1 MSRRNSR
8 HNAPQSHLTTGS
20 LFREAIPPPQKE
32 ASPLRN
38 LTTEPPC
45 RRKEPGSHM
54 KILILGGGFQQLPA
68 IRKAHELGLTVLLV
82 DYLPNAP
89 GRREADQS
97 FLVRTRDRDKILELA
112 RKENVDGILAF
123 ASDPAEETAAYVAEK
138 IGLPGGMYAAAGI
151 LGNKRKFREFL
162 AMHRIPAPRHFPMDY
177 PEGDL
182 PYPVIVKPLDS
193 SGSKGVTILRSY
205 DAGRLLRA
213 YQTAVSCSL
222 SCQAMA
228 EEYISYGYRH
238 LIGGDVIVR
247 GGNVVLY
254 GLMDCIREERK
265 KLVPCG
271 KIYPCGAGD
280 EVKVRIARIM
290 QTVIHG
296 LSITDAAMNVEFIAG
311 KDGEVYPIE
320 IALRCGGN
328 GIPQLLSDAT
338 GIDWIREEVQ
348 RTLRRANSLNANSLK
363 ASKLAENLVSAD
375 QHGIYA
381 TYNLHANQPGMYAG
395 YELHPELSGHLYREE
410 IFRRKGESVG
420 TYENSSGIIGILY
433 FYFASRAEAETY
445 LYDMSW
451 YLQVRVMNLKPVSS
465 GTDILADIVRLGE
478 FMTPPF
484 SARNRCGQKHSISE
498 KRNAPITSWNTNA
511 YAEKLMRLAD
521 IVTIENEKGEII
533 GLVAAYL
540 NRSDFGFISMLI
552 VMPEYRRC
560 RAAEALCEKVH
571 MLAREKNIPSIRGEI
586 RKENTAC
593 RRLAEML
600 GYVEYKDT
608 GNGFVGVEK
617 IVRQ

>member
-1 MSRRNSR
+1 M
-8 HNAPQSHLTTGS
+8 
-20 LFREAIPPPQKE
+20 
-32 ASPLRN
+32 
-38 LTTEPPC
+38 
-45 RRKEPGSHM
+45 
-54 KILILGGGFQQLPA
+54 
-68 IRKAHELGLTVLLV
+68 
-82 DYLPNAP
+82 
-89 GRREADQS
+89 
-97 FLVRTRDRDKILELA
+97 
-112 RKENVDGILAF
+112 DGILAF

-138 IGLPGGMYAAAGI
+138 MGLPGGMYAAAGI
-151 LGNKRKFREFL
+151 LGNKRKFREL
-162 AMHRIPAPRHFPMDY
+162 LTMHRIPAPRHFPMDY
-177 PEGDL
+177 PESDL
-182 PYPVIVKPLDS
+182 PYPVVVKPLDS
-193 SGSKGVTILRSY
+193 SGSKGVTILRNY

-222 SCQAMA
+222 SGQAMA
-228 EEYISYGYRH
+228 EEYIAYGYRH

-247 GGNVVLY
+247 GGNVILY
-254 GLMDCIREERK
+254 GLMDCIREEGK
-265 KLVPCG
+265 NLVPCG

-280 EVKVRIARIM
+280 EVKVRIVRVL
-290 QTVIHG
+290 QTVIHK
-296 LSITDAAMNVEFIAG
+296 LSITDAEMNVEFIAG

-348 RTLRRANSLNANSLK
+348 RTLRRANGPNANFLETSRF
-363 ASKLAENLVSAD
+363 AGKLIPAD
-375 QHGIYA
+375 LHGVYA
-381 TYNLHANQPGMYAG
+381 TYNLHANQSGMYAG

-410 IFRRKGESVG
+410 IFCRKGETVG
-420 TYENSSGIIGILY
+420 IYENSSGIIGILY
-433 FYFASRAEAETY
+433 FHFASRAEAEMY
-445 LYDMSW
+445 LYDMPW

-484 SARNRCGQKHSISE
+484 SARNRCGQEHFISE
-498 KRNAPITSWNTNA
+498 KRNAPITGWNTNA

-521 IVTIENEKGEII
+521 IVTIENVKGEII
-533 GLVAAYL
+533 GFVAAYL

-586 RKENTAC
+586 RKENMAC

-608 GNGFVGVEK
+608 EEDGFVGVEK
-617 IVRQ
+617 IVR

>member
-1 MSRRNSR
+1 
-8 HNAPQSHLTTGS
+8 
-20 LFREAIPPPQKE
+20 
-32 ASPLRN
+32 
-38 LTTEPPC
+38 
-45 RRKEPGSHM
+45 M

-82 DYLPNAP
+82 DYLPDAP

-97 FLVRTRDRDKILELA
+97 FLISTRDKEKILELA
-112 RKENVDGILAF
+112 RKEDVSGILAF

-138 IGLPGGMYAAAGI
+138 MGLPGGMYAAAGI

-177 PEGDL
+177 PESDL
-182 PYPVIVKPLDS
+182 PYPVVVKPLDS

-205 DAGRLLRA
+205 DAGRLLQA
-213 YQTAVSCSL
+213 YQAAVSCSL
-222 SCQAMA
+222 SGQAMV
-228 EEYISYGYRH
+228 EECISYGYRH

-247 GGNVVLY
+247 DGEAVLY
-254 GLMDCIREERK
+254 GLMDCIREDGK
-265 KLVPCG
+265 NLVPCG
-271 KIYPCGAGD
+271 KIYPCGAGE
-280 EVKVRIARIM
+280 EVKGRIARIM
-290 QTVIHG
+290 QTVIHK
-296 LSITDAAMNVEFIAG
+296 LSITDAEMNVEFIVG

-348 RTLRRANSLNANSLK
+348 RTLWRTNSQNANSLK
-363 ASKLAENLVSAD
+363 DSMFTGKFVPAD
-375 QHGIYA
+375 LHGIYA

-410 IFRRKGESVG
+410 IFRRKGEAVG
-420 TYENSSGIIGILY
+420 TYENASGIIGILY
-433 FYFASRAEAETY
+433 FHFASRAEAETY

-451 YLQVRVMNLKPVSS
+451 YLQVHVMNFKPVSS
-465 GTDILADIVRLGE
+465 GTDILSDIVRLGE

-484 SARNRCGQKHSISE
+484 SARNRCGQEHSISE
-498 KRNAPITSWNTNA
+498 KRNAPKISWNTNA
-511 YAEKLMRLAD
+511 YAEKLMRLAN
-521 IVTIENEKGEII
+521 IVTVENEKGKII

-540 NRSDFGFISMLI
+540 NRKDFGFISMLI
-552 VMPEYRRC
+552 VIPEYRRC

-586 RKENTAC
+586 RKENMAC
-593 RRLAEML
+593 RRLAERL

-617 IVRQ
+617 KIRCDKKVID

>member
-1 MSRRNSR
+1 
-8 HNAPQSHLTTGS
+8 
-20 LFREAIPPPQKE
+20 
-32 ASPLRN
+32 
-38 LTTEPPC
+38 
-45 RRKEPGSHM
+45 M

-68 IRKAHELGLTVLLV
+68 IRKAHELGLTVLLA
-82 DYLPNAP
+82 DYLPDAP

-97 FLVRTRDRDKILELA
+97 FLISTRDKDRILDLS
-112 RKENVDGILAF
+112 RKEDVDGILAF

-138 IGLPGGMYAAAGI
+138 LDLPGGMYAAAGI

-162 AMHRIPAPRHFPMDY
+162 VIHGIPAPRYFSMDIPMDFLRN
-177 PEGDL
+177 DSKDNSVNSL
-182 PYPVIVKPLDS
+182 PYPIVVKPLDS

-205 DAGRLLRA
+205 DAGRLLRV
-213 YQTAVSCSL
+213 YQVAVSCSL
-222 SCQAMA
+222 SGQAMA

-247 GGNVVLY
+247 DGNVVLY
-254 GLMDCIREERK
+254 GLMDCIREEGK
-265 KLVPCG
+265 NLVPCG
-271 KIYPCGAGD
+271 KIYPCGAGE
-280 EVKVRIARIM
+280 EVKDRIARIM
-290 QTVIHG
+290 QTVIHK
-296 LSITDAAMNVEFIAG
+296 LSITDAEMNVEFIAG

-348 RTLRRANSLNANSLK
+348 RTLRRANGPNANSLE
-363 ASKLAENLVSAD
+363 ASRFAGKFVPAD
-375 QHGIYA
+375 LHGIYA

-395 YELHPELSGHLYREE
+395 YELHPELSGHLYRED
-410 IFRRKGESVG
+410 IFRRKGEVVG
-420 TYENSSGIIGILY
+420 TYENASGIIGILY
-433 FYFASRAEAETY
+433 FHFASRAEAETY

-451 YLQVRVMNLKPVSS
+451 YLQVHVMNLKPISS
-465 GTDILADIVRLGE
+465 GTDILSDIVRLGE

-484 SARNRCGQKHSISE
+484 SARNCCGQEHSISE
-498 KRNAPITSWNTNA
+498 KRNASITGWNTKA
-511 YAEKLMRLAD
+511 YAEKLIRLAN
-521 IVTIENEKGEII
+521 IVTIGNEKGEII

-552 VMPEYRRC
+552 VMPEHRRC

-586 RKENTAC
+586 RKENMAC
-593 RRLAEML
+593 RRLAERL

-608 GNGFVGVEK
+608 EDGFVGVEK
-617 IVRQ
+617 QVNMSLDV

>member
-1 MSRRNSR
+1 
-8 HNAPQSHLTTGS
+8 
-20 LFREAIPPPQKE
+20 
-32 ASPLRN
+32 
-38 LTTEPPC
+38 
-45 RRKEPGSHM
+45 M

-68 IRKAHELGLTVLLV
+68 IRKAHELGLTVLLA
-82 DYLPNAP
+82 DYLPDAP
-89 GRREADQS
+89 GRREADQN
-97 FLVRTRDRDKILELA
+97 FLVSTRDRDKILELA
-112 RKENVDGILAF
+112 RKEDVDGILAF

-138 IGLPGGMYAAAGI
+138 MCLPGGMYAAAGI

-193 SGSKGVTILRSY
+193 SGSKGVTVLRSY

-213 YQTAVSCSL
+213 YQSAVSCSL
-222 SCQAMA
+222 SGQAMA
-228 EEYISYGYRH
+228 EEYIPYGYRH

-247 GGNVVLY
+247 DGNVILY
-254 GLMDCIREERK
+254 GLMDCIREEGK
-265 KLVPCG
+265 NLVPCG
-271 KIYPCGAGD
+271 KIYPCGAG
-280 EVKVRIARIM
+280 EEAKVRIARIL
-290 QTVIHG
+290 QTVIHK
-296 LSITDAAMNVEFIAG
+296 LSIIDAEMNVEFIAG

-338 GIDWIREEVQ
+338 GIDWTREEVQ
-348 RTLRRANSLNANSLK
+348 RTLRHANSLNANSLK

-375 QHGIYA
+375 QYGIYA

-395 YELHPELSGHLYREE
+395 YELHPGLFGHLYRED
-410 IFRRKGESVG
+410 IFRRKGEMVG
-420 TYENSSGIIGILY
+420 TYENASGIIGILY
-433 FYFASRAEAETY
+433 FHFVSRAEAETY
-445 LYDMSW
+445 LYDMSR
-451 YLQVRVMNLKPVSS
+451 YLQVHVMNLKPVSS
-465 GTDILADIVRLGE
+465 DTDILADIVRLGE

-484 SARNRCGQKHSISE
+484 SARNRCGQEHSISE
-498 KRNAPITSWNTNA
+498 KRNASITDWNTKA

-521 IVTIENEKGEII
+521 IVTIENEKDEII

-571 MLAREKNIPSIRGEI
+571 MLAREKKIPSIRGEI
-586 RKENTAC
+586 RKENVAC
-593 RRLAEML
+593 RRLAGML

-608 GNGFVGVEK
+608 EEDGFVGVEK
-617 IVRQ
+617 IVR

>member
-1 MSRRNSR
+1 
-8 HNAPQSHLTTGS
+8 
-20 LFREAIPPPQKE
+20 
-32 ASPLRN
+32 
-38 LTTEPPC
+38 
-45 RRKEPGSHM
+45 M

-68 IRKAHELGLTVLLV
+68 IRKAHELGLTVLLA
-82 DYLPNAP
+82 DYLPDAP
-89 GRREADQS
+89 GRSEADQS
-97 FLVRTRDRDKILELA
+97 FLISTRDRDKILELA
-112 RKENVDGILAF
+112 RREGVDGILAF

-138 IGLPGGMYAAAGI
+138 MGLPGGMYAAAGI

-162 AMHRIPAPRHFPMDY
+162 AMHGLPAPRHFPMNY
-177 PEGDL
+177 PESDL
-182 PYPVIVKPLDS
+182 PYPVVVKPLDS

-213 YQTAVSCSL
+213 YQVAVSCSL
-222 SCQAMA
+222 SGQAMA
-228 EEYISYGYRH
+228 EEYIAYGYRH

-254 GLMDCIREERK
+254 GLMDCIREEGK
-265 KLVPCG
+265 NLVPCG

-290 QTVIHG
+290 QKVIHK
-296 LSITDAAMNVEFIAG
+296 LSITDAEMNVEFIAG

-348 RTLRRANSLNANSLK
+348 RTLRHANGPNANSLE
-363 ASKLAENLVSAD
+363 ASGFAGKLVPAD
-375 QHGIYA
+375 LHGIYA
-381 TYNLHANQPGMYAG
+381 TYNLHAKQPGMYAG
-395 YELHPELSGHLYREE
+395 YKLHPELSGHLYRED
-410 IFRRKGESVG
+410 IFRRKGETVG
-420 TYENSSGIIGILY
+420 TYENVSGIIGILY
-433 FYFASRAEAETY
+433 FHFASRAEAETY

-484 SARNRCGQKHSISE
+484 SARNRCGQEHSVSK
-498 KRNAPITSWNTNA
+498 KRNASITGWNTNA

-521 IVTIENEKGEII
+521 IVTVENEKGEII

-586 RKENTAC
+586 RRENIAC
-593 RRLAEML
+593 RRLAERL
-600 GYVEYKDT
+600 RYVEYKDT
-608 GNGFVGVEK
+608 EDGFVGVEK
-617 IVRQ
+617 TVR

>member
-1 MSRRNSR
+1 
-8 HNAPQSHLTTGS
+8 
-20 LFREAIPPPQKE
+20 
-32 ASPLRN
+32 
-38 LTTEPPC
+38 
-45 RRKEPGSHM
+45 M

-68 IRKAHELGLTVLLV
+68 IRKAHELGLTVLLA
-82 DYLPNAP
+82 DYLPDAP

-97 FLVRTRDRDKILELA
+97 FLVSTRDKEKILELA
-112 RKENVDGILAF
+112 RKEGVDGILAF

-138 IGLPGGMYAAAGI
+138 MGLPGGMYAAAGI

-162 AMHRIPAPRHFPMDY
+162 AMHRIPAPRHFPMNY
-177 PEGDL
+177 PESDL
-182 PYPVIVKPLDS
+182 PYPVVVKPLDS

-222 SCQAMA
+222 SGQAMA

-254 GLMDCIREERK
+254 GLMDCIREEGK
-265 KLVPCG
+265 NLVPCG
-271 KIYPCGAGD
+271 KIYPCDARE
-280 EVKVRIARIM
+280 EVKVRITRIL
-290 QTVIHG
+290 QTVIHK
-296 LSITDAAMNVEFIAG
+296 LSITDAEMNVEFIAG

-348 RTLRRANSLNANSLK
+348 RTLRRANSPNANSLK
-363 ASKLAENLVSAD
+363 ASWFAERLVPAD
-375 QHGIYA
+375 LQGIYA
-381 TYNLHANQPGMYAG
+381 SYNLHAKQPGMYAG
-395 YELHPELSGHLYREE
+395 YELHPELSEHLYRED
-410 IFRRKGESVG
+410 IFRRKGETVG
-420 TYENSSGIIGILY
+420 TYENASGIIGILY
-433 FYFASRAEAETY
+433 FRFASRAEAETY
-445 LYDMSW
+445 LYDMSG
-451 YLQVRVMNLKPVSS
+451 YLQVHVMNLKPVSS

-484 SARNRCGQKHSISE
+484 SARNRCGQEHSISE

-571 MLAREKNIPSIRGEI
+571 MMAREKNIPSIRGEI
-586 RKENTAC
+586 RKENMAC
-593 RRLAEML
+593 RRLAEMM

-617 IVRQ
+617 RILPE

>member
-1 MSRRNSR
+1 
-8 HNAPQSHLTTGS
+8 
-20 LFREAIPPPQKE
+20 
-32 ASPLRN
+32 
-38 LTTEPPC
+38 
-45 RRKEPGSHM
+45 M

-68 IRKAHELGLTVLLV
+68 IRKAHELGLTVLLA
-82 DYLPNAP
+82 DYLPDAP
-89 GRREADQS
+89 GRREVDQS
-97 FLVRTRDRDKILELA
+97 FLISTRDKNKILDLA
-112 RKENVDGILAF
+112 RKEGVDGILAF

-138 IGLPGGMYAAAGI
+138 MGLPGGMYAAAGI

-162 AMHRIPAPRHFPMDY
+162 AMHRIPAPRHFPMNY
-177 PEGDL
+177 PESDL
-182 PYPVIVKPLDS
+182 PYPVVVKPLDS

-222 SCQAMA
+222 SGQAMA

-247 GGNVVLY
+247 DGNVILY
-254 GLMDCIREERK
+254 GLMDCIREEGK
-265 KLVPCG
+265 NLVPCG

-290 QTVIHG
+290 QTVIHR
-296 LSITDAAMNVEFIAG
+296 LSITDAEMNVEFIAG

-348 RTLRRANSLNANSLK
+348 RTLRRANDPNANSLEVSWF
-363 ASKLAENLVSAD
+363 AGKLVPAD
-375 QHGIYA
+375 LQGIYA

-395 YELHPELSGHLYREE
+395 YELHPELFGHLYREE
-410 IFRRKGESVG
+410 IFRRKGETVG
-420 TYENSSGIIGILY
+420 TYENASGIIGILY
-433 FYFASRAEAETY
+433 FHFASRAEAETY

-451 YLQVRVMNLKPVSS
+451 YLQIHVMNLKPVSS

-484 SARNRCGQKHSISE
+484 SVRNRCGQEHSISE
-498 KRNAPITSWNTNA
+498 KRNAPKTGWNTNA
-511 YAEKLMRLAD
+511 YAEKLMRLAN

-552 VMPEYRRC
+552 VVPKYRRC

-586 RKENTAC
+586 RKENMAC

-600 GYVEYKDT
+600 GYVEYKDV

-617 IVRQ
+617 RILPE

>member
-1 MSRRNSR
+1 
-8 HNAPQSHLTTGS
+8 
-20 LFREAIPPPQKE
+20 
-32 ASPLRN
+32 
-38 LTTEPPC
+38 
-45 RRKEPGSHM
+45 M
-54 KILILGGGFQQLPA
+54 KILILGGGFQQFPA
-68 IRKAHELGLTVLLV
+68 IRKAHELGLTVLLA
-82 DYLPNAP
+82 DYFPDAP

-97 FLVRTRDRDKILELA
+97 FLISTRDKDRILDLA
-112 RKENVDGILAF
+112 RKEDVDGILAF

-162 AMHRIPAPRHFPMDY
+162 AMHRIPAPRHFPMNY
-177 PEGDL
+177 PESDL
-182 PYPVIVKPLDS
+182 PYPIVVKPLDS

-205 DAGRLLRA
+205 DVGRIFRA
-213 YQTAVSCSL
+213 YQDAVSCSL
-222 SCQAMA
+222 SGQAMA

-247 GGNVVLY
+247 NGNVVLL
-254 GLMDCIREERK
+254 GLMDCIREEEK
-265 KLVPCG
+265 NLVPCG

-290 QTVIHG
+290 QTVIHK
-296 LSITDAAMNVEFIAG
+296 LSITDAEMNVEFIAG

-348 RTLRRANSLNANSLK
+348 RTLRCANGSNVNPLK
-363 ASKLAENLVSAD
+363 TSMFTGKFVPAD
-375 QHGIYA
+375 LHGVYA

-395 YELHPELSGHLYREE
+395 YELHLELSEHLYRED
-410 IFRRKGESVG
+410 IFRRKGEMVG
-420 TYENSSGIIGILY
+420 TYENASGIIGILY
-433 FYFASRAEAETY
+433 FHFVSRAEAETY
-445 LYDMSW
+445 LYDMSG
-451 YLQVRVMNLKPVSS
+451 YLQVHVINLKTVDP
-465 GTDILADIVRLGE
+465 GKHILTDIVRLGE
-478 FMTPPF
+478 FMIPPF
-484 SARNRCGQKHSISE
+484 SARNRCGQELSISE
-498 KRNAPITSWNTNA
+498 IRNAPKTSWNTNA
-511 YAEKLMRLAD
+511 YAEKLMRLAN
-521 IVTIENEKGEII
+521 IVTAENEKGEII

-586 RKENTAC
+586 RKENMAC
-593 RRLAEML
+593 RRLAERL
-600 GYVEYKDT
+600 GYVEYKDSED
-608 GNGFVGVEK
+608 GFVGVEK
-617 IVRQ
+617 SILY

>member
-1 MSRRNSR
+1 
-8 HNAPQSHLTTGS
+8 
-20 LFREAIPPPQKE
+20 
-32 ASPLRN
+32 
-38 LTTEPPC
+38 
-45 RRKEPGSHM
+45 M
-54 KILILGGGFQQLPA
+54 KILILGGGFQQLQA
-68 IRKAHELGLTVLLV
+68 IRKAHELDHIVLLA
-82 DYLPNAP
+82 DYLPDAP

-97 FLVRTRDRDKILELA
+97 FLVSTRDKERILELA
-112 RKENVDGILAF
+112 RKEAVDGILAF

-138 IGLPGGMYAAAGI
+138 LGLPGGMYAAAGI

-162 AMHRIPAPRHFPMDY
+162 AMHGLPAPRHFLMDY
-177 PEGDL
+177 PESDL
-182 PYPVIVKPLDS
+182 PYPVVVKPLDS

-213 YQTAVSCSL
+213 YQVAVSCSL
-222 SCQAMA
+222 SGQAMA

-247 GGNVVLY
+247 DGEAVLY

-296 LSITDAAMNVEFIAG
+296 LSITDAEMNVEFIAG

-363 ASKLAENLVSAD
+363 ASKLAVNLVSAD

-395 YELHPELSGHLYREE
+395 YELHPELSEHLYRED
-410 IFRRKGESVG
+410 IFRRKGETVG
-420 TYENSSGIIGILY
+420 IYENASGIIGILY
-433 FYFASRAEAETY
+433 FHFASRAEAETY
-445 LYDMSW
+445 LYDMSG
-451 YLQVRVMNLKPVSS
+451 YLQVHVMNLKPVSS
-465 GTDILADIVRLGE
+465 GTDILSDIVRLGE

-484 SARNRCGQKHSISE
+484 SARNRCGHEHSISE
-498 KRNAPITSWNTNA
+498 KRNASITGWNTNT
-511 YAEKLMRLAD
+511 YAEKLIRLAD

-552 VMPEYRRC
+552 VLPEYRRC
-560 RAAEALCEKVH
+560 RAAETLCEKVH

-586 RKENTAC
+586 RKENMAC
-593 RRLAEML
+593 RRLAEMM
-600 GYVEYKDT
+600 GYVEYKDA

-617 IVRQ
+617 KIRWETEKVID

>member
-1 MSRRNSR
+1 
-8 HNAPQSHLTTGS
+8 
-20 LFREAIPPPQKE
+20 
-32 ASPLRN
+32 
-38 LTTEPPC
+38 
-45 RRKEPGSHM
+45 M
-54 KILILGGGFQQLPA
+54 KILILGGGLQQLPA
-68 IRKAHELGLTVLLV
+68 IRKAHELGLTVLLA
-82 DYLPNAP
+82 DYLPDVP

-97 FLVRTRDRDKILELA
+97 FLVSTRDRDKILELA
-112 RKENVDGILAF
+112 GKEGVDGILAF

-162 AMHRIPAPRHFPMDY
+162 AMHRIPAPRHFPMEY
-177 PEGDL
+177 PESDL
-182 PYPVIVKPLDS
+182 PYPVVVKPLDS

-213 YQTAVSCSL
+213 YQVAVSCSL
-222 SCQAMA
+222 SGQAMA
-228 EEYISYGYRH
+228 EEYIAYGYRH

-247 GGNVVLY
+247 GGNVILY
-254 GLMDCIREERK
+254 GLMDCIREDGK
-265 KLVPCG
+265 NLVPCG
-271 KIYPCGAGD
+271 KIYPCGAGE

-290 QTVIHG
+290 QTVIRE
-296 LSITDAAMNVEFIAG
+296 LSITDAEMNVEFIAG

-348 RTLRRANSLNANSLK
+348 RTLRRTNSQNANSLK
-363 ASKLAENLVSAD
+363 ASMFTGKFVPAD
-375 QHGIYA
+375 LHGIYA

-395 YELHPELSGHLYREE
+395 YELHPELSGHLYRED
-410 IFRRKGESVG
+410 IFRRKGETVG
-420 TYENSSGIIGILY
+420 TYENASGIIGILY
-433 FYFASRAEAETY
+433 FHFASRAEAETY

-451 YLQVRVMNLKPVSS
+451 YLQVHVMNLKPVSS

-484 SARNRCGQKHSISE
+484 SARNRCGQEHSISE
-498 KRNAPITSWNTNA
+498 KRNAPKISWNTNA

-521 IVTIENEKGEII
+521 IVIIENEKSEII

-552 VMPEYRRC
+552 VLPEYRRC

-586 RKENTAC
+586 RKENMAC
-593 RRLAEML
+593 RRLAERL

-617 IVRQ
+617 KIRWETEKTID

>member
-1 MSRRNSR
+1 
-8 HNAPQSHLTTGS
+8 
-20 LFREAIPPPQKE
+20 
-32 ASPLRN
+32 
-38 LTTEPPC
+38 
-45 RRKEPGSHM
+45 M

-68 IRKAHELGLTVLLV
+68 IRKAHELGLTVLLA
-82 DYLPNAP
+82 DYLPDAP
-89 GRREADQS
+89 GRREADQN
-97 FLVRTRDRDKILELA
+97 FLVSTRDKEKILGLA
-112 RKENVDGILAF
+112 RKEGVDGILAF

-162 AMHRIPAPRHFPMDY
+162 AMHRIPAPRYFLMNY
-177 PEGDL
+177 PESDL
-182 PYPVIVKPLDS
+182 PYPVVVKPLDS

-205 DAGRLLRA
+205 DAGRFLRA
-213 YQTAVSCSL
+213 YQTAVSFSL
-222 SCQAMA
+222 SGQAMA

-247 GGNVVLY
+247 DGNVVLY
-254 GLMDCIREERK
+254 GLMDCIREEGK
-265 KLVPCG
+265 NLVPCG

-280 EVKVRIARIM
+280 EVKVRIARLM

-296 LSITDAAMNVEFIAG
+296 LSITDAEMNVEFIAG

-363 ASKLAENLVSAD
+363 AFKLAENLVSAD
-375 QHGIYA
+375 LHGVYA

-395 YELHPELSGHLYREE
+395 YELHPGLFGHLYRED
-410 IFRRKGESVG
+410 IFRRKGETVG
-420 TYENSSGIIGILY
+420 TYENASGIIGILY
-433 FYFASRAEAETY
+433 FHFASRAEAETY

-451 YLQVRVMNLKPVSS
+451 YLQVHVMNLKPVSS
-465 GTDILADIVRLGE
+465 GTDILSDIVRLGE

-484 SARNRCGQKHSISE
+484 SARNRCGQEHSISE
-498 KRNAPITSWNTNA
+498 KRNALITGWNTNA
-511 YAEKLMRLAD
+511 YAEKLMRLAN
-521 IVTIENEKGEII
+521 IVTVENEKGEII

-571 MLAREKNIPSIRGEI
+571 MLAREKNISSIRGEI
-586 RKENTAC
+586 RKENMAC
-593 RRLAEML
+593 RRLAERL
-600 GYVEYKDT
+600 GYVEYKDA
-608 GNGFVGVEK
+608 GNGYVGVEK
-617 IVRQ
+617 QLNMSLDV

>member
-1 MSRRNSR
+1 
-8 HNAPQSHLTTGS
+8 
-20 LFREAIPPPQKE
+20 
-32 ASPLRN
+32 
-38 LTTEPPC
+38 
-45 RRKEPGSHM
+45 M

-68 IRKAHELGLTVLLV
+68 IRKAHELGLTVLLA
-82 DYLPNAP
+82 DYLPDAP
-89 GRREADQS
+89 GRREADQC
-97 FLVRTRDRDKILELA
+97 FLISTRDKDKILDLA

-162 AMHRIPAPRHFPMDY
+162 AMHRIPAPRHFPIDY
-177 PEGDL
+177 PESDL
-182 PYPVIVKPLDS
+182 PYPVVVKPLDS

-205 DAGRLLRA
+205 DAGKLLRA

-222 SCQAMA
+222 SGQAMA

-247 GGNVVLY
+247 DGNVVLC
-254 GLMDCIREERK
+254 GLMDCIREEGK
-265 KLVPCG
+265 NLVPCG
-271 KIYPCGAGD
+271 KIYPCGAGE
-280 EVKVRIARIM
+280 EVKVRVARIM
-290 QTVIHG
+290 QTVIHK
-296 LSITDAAMNVEFIAG
+296 LSITDVEMNVEFIAG
-311 KDGEVYPIE
+311 KNGEVYPIE

-348 RTLRRANSLNANSLK
+348 RTLRCANGSNVNPLK
-363 ASKLAENLVSAD
+363 ASMFTGKFVPAD
-375 QHGIYA
+375 LHGIYA

-395 YELHPELSGHLYREE
+395 YELHPELSGHLYRED
-410 IFRRKGESVG
+410 IFRRKGETVG
-420 TYENSSGIIGILY
+420 TYENASGIIGILY
-433 FYFASRAEAETY
+433 FHFASRAEAETY

-451 YLQVRVMNLKPVSS
+451 YLQVHVMNLKPVSS
-465 GTDILADIVRLGE
+465 GTDILSDIVRLGE

-484 SARNRCGQKHSISE
+484 SARNRCGQEHSISE
-498 KRNAPITSWNTNA
+498 KRNASITGWNTKA
-511 YAEKLMRLAD
+511 YAEKLMRLAN
-521 IVTIENEKGEII
+521 IVTVENEKGEII

-586 RKENTAC
+586 RKENMPC

-600 GYVEYKDT
+600 GYVEYTDT

-617 IVRQ
+617 QLNMRLDV

>member
-1 MSRRNSR
+1 
-8 HNAPQSHLTTGS
+8 
-20 LFREAIPPPQKE
+20 
-32 ASPLRN
+32 
-38 LTTEPPC
+38 
-45 RRKEPGSHM
+45 M
-54 KILILGGGFQQLPA
+54 KILILGGGYQQLPA
-68 IRKAHELGLTVLLV
+68 IRKAHELGLTVLLA
-82 DYLPNAP
+82 DYLPDAP

-97 FLVRTRDRDKILELA
+97 FLISTRDRDKILELA
-112 RKENVDGILAF
+112 RKEGVDGILAF

-177 PEGDL
+177 PESDL
-182 PYPVIVKPLDS
+182 HYPVVVKPLDS

-213 YQTAVSCSL
+213 YQEAVSCSL
-222 SCQAMA
+222 SGQAMA

-247 GGNVVLY
+247 DGNVVLY
-254 GLMDCIREERK
+254 GLMDCIREEGK
-265 KLVPCG
+265 NLVPCG
-271 KIYPCGAGD
+271 KIYPCGAED

-290 QTVIHG
+290 QTVIHK
-296 LSITDAAMNVEFIAG
+296 LSITDAEMNVEFIAG

-348 RTLRRANSLNANSLK
+348 CTLRRANGPNTNSLE
-363 ASKLAENLVSAD
+363 ASGFAGKLVPAD
-375 QHGIYA
+375 LHGIYA

-395 YELHPELSGHLYREE
+395 YELHPELFGHLYRED
-410 IFRRKGESVG
+410 IFRRKGETVG
-420 TYENSSGIIGILY
+420 TYENASGIIGILY
-433 FYFASRAEAETY
+433 FHFASRAEAETY
-445 LYDMSW
+445 LCDMSW
-451 YLQVRVMNLKPVSS
+451 YLRVHVMNLKSVSS

-484 SARNRCGQKHSISE
+484 SARNRCGQEHSISE
-498 KRNAPITSWNTNA
+498 KRNASITGWNTNA
-511 YAEKLMRLAD
+511 YAEKLMRLAN

-571 MLAREKNIPSIRGEI
+571 TLAREKNISSIRGEI
-586 RKENTAC
+586 RKENMAC
-593 RRLAEML
+593 RRLAERL

-617 IVRQ
+617 QLNMSLDV

>member
-1 MSRRNSR
+1 
-8 HNAPQSHLTTGS
+8 
-20 LFREAIPPPQKE
+20 
-32 ASPLRN
+32 
-38 LTTEPPC
+38 
-45 RRKEPGSHM
+45 M

-68 IRKAHELGLTVLLV
+68 IRKAHELGLTVLLA
-82 DYLPNAP
+82 DYLPDAP

-97 FLVRTRDRDKILELA
+97 FLISTRDKDKILELA
-112 RKENVDGILAF
+112 RKEGVDGILAF

-162 AMHRIPAPRHFPMDY
+162 TMHRIPAPRHFPMNY
-177 PEGDL
+177 PESDL
-182 PYPVIVKPLDS
+182 PYPVVVKPLDS

-213 YQTAVSCSL
+213 YQTAVSFSL
-222 SCQAMA
+222 SGQAMA

-247 GGNVVLY
+247 DGNVVLY
-254 GLMDCIREERK
+254 GLMDCIREEGK
-265 KLVPCG
+265 NLVPCG
-271 KIYPCGAGD
+271 KIYPCGAED

-296 LSITDAAMNVEFIAG
+296 LSITDAEMNVEFIAG

-395 YELHPELSGHLYREE
+395 YELHPELSGYLYREE
-410 IFRRKGESVG
+410 IFRRKGEAVE
-420 TYENSSGIIGILY
+420 TYENASGIIGILY
-433 FYFASRAEAETY
+433 FHFASRAEAETY

-451 YLQVRVMNLKPVSS
+451 YLQVHVMNLKLVSS

-484 SARNRCGQKHSISE
+484 SARNRCGQEHSISK
-498 KRNAPITSWNTNA
+498 KRNAPITGWNTNA
-511 YAEKLMRLAD
+511 YAEKLIRLAD

-552 VMPEYRRC
+552 VLPEYRRC
-560 RAAEALCEKVH
+560 RAAETLCEKVH

-586 RKENTAC
+586 RKENMAC

-600 GYVEYKDT
+600 GYVEYTDT

-617 IVRQ
+617 TVR

>member
-1 MSRRNSR
+1 
-8 HNAPQSHLTTGS
+8 
-20 LFREAIPPPQKE
+20 
-32 ASPLRN
+32 
-38 LTTEPPC
+38 
-45 RRKEPGSHM
+45 M

-68 IRKAHELGLTVLLV
+68 IRKAHELGLTVILT
-82 DYLPNAP
+82 DYLPDAP

-97 FLVRTRDRDKILELA
+97 FLISTRDKDGILELA
-112 RKENVDGILAF
+112 RKEDVDGILAF

-138 IGLPGGMYAAAGI
+138 LNLPGGMYAAAGI

-162 AMHRIPAPRHFPMDY
+162 VIHGVPAPRYFPMDI
-177 PEGDL
+177 PMDFLRNDSKDNSVSSL
-182 PYPVIVKPLDS
+182 PYPIVVKPLDS

-213 YQTAVSCSL
+213 YQTAVFCSL
-222 SCQAMA
+222 SGQAMA

-247 GGNVVLY
+247 DGNVILY
-254 GLMDCIREERK
+254 GLMDCIREEGK
-265 KLVPCG
+265 NLVPCG

-296 LSITDAAMNVEFIAG
+296 LSIIDAEMNVEFIAG

-348 RTLRRANSLNANSLK
+348 RTLRRTNSQNANSLK
-363 ASKLAENLVSAD
+363 ASMFTGKFVPAD
-375 QHGIYA
+375 LHGIYA
-381 TYNLHANQPGMYAG
+381 TYNLHANQLGMYAG
-395 YELHPELSGHLYREE
+395 YELHPELSGYLYREE
-410 IFRRKGESVG
+410 IFRRKGEAVG
-420 TYENSSGIIGILY
+420 TYENTSGIIGILY
-433 FYFASRAEAETY
+433 FHFASRAEAETY
-445 LYDMSW
+445 LYDMSR
-451 YLQVRVMNLKPVSS
+451 YLQVHVMNLKPVSP
-465 GTDILADIVRLGE
+465 GADILADIVRLGE

-484 SARNRCGQKHSISE
+484 SARNRCGQEHSISK
-498 KRNAPITSWNTNA
+498 KRNAPITGWNTNA

-540 NRSDFGFISMLI
+540 NRSDCGFISMLI
-552 VMPEYRRC
+552 VVPEYRRC
-560 RAAEALCEKVH
+560 RAAETLCEKVH
-571 MLAREKNIPSIRGEI
+571 MLARERNIPSIRGEI
-586 RKENTAC
+586 RKENMAC

-600 GYVEYKDT
+600 GYVEYKDA

-617 IVRQ
+617 SILY

>member
-1 MSRRNSR
+1 
-8 HNAPQSHLTTGS
+8 
-20 LFREAIPPPQKE
+20 
-32 ASPLRN
+32 
-38 LTTEPPC
+38 
-45 RRKEPGSHM
+45 M

-68 IRKAHELGLTVLLV
+68 IRKAHELGLTVLLA
-82 DYLPNAP
+82 DYLPDAP

-97 FLVRTRDRDKILELA
+97 FLVSTRDKERILELA
-112 RKENVDGILAF
+112 RKEAVDGILAF

-138 IGLPGGMYAAAGI
+138 LGLPGGMYAAAGI

-162 AMHRIPAPRHFPMDY
+162 AMHRIPAPRYFPMDY
-177 PEGDL
+177 LESDL
-182 PYPVIVKPLDS
+182 PYPVVVKPLDS

-213 YQTAVSCSL
+213 YRAAVSCSL
-222 SCQAMA
+222 SGQAMA

-265 KLVPCG
+265 NLVPCG

-280 EVKVRIARIM
+280 EVEVRIARIL
-290 QTVIHG
+290 QTVIHK
-296 LSITDAAMNVEFIAG
+296 LSITDAEMNVEFIAG

-348 RTLRRANSLNANSLK
+348 RTLRRANSPNANSLK

-375 QHGIYA
+375 QNGIYA

-395 YELHPELSGHLYREE
+395 YELHPELSGYLYREE
-410 IFRRKGESVG
+410 IFRRKGETVG
-420 TYENSSGIIGILY
+420 AYENASGIIGILY
-433 FYFASRAEAETY
+433 FHFASRAEAETY
-445 LYDMSW
+445 LYDISR
-451 YLQVRVMNLKPVSS
+451 YLQVHVMNLKMVSS

-478 FMTPPF
+478 FMIPPF
-484 SARNRCGQKHSISE
+484 SARNRRGQEHTISE
-498 KRNAPITSWNTNA
+498 KRNVPKPAWNTNA

-552 VMPEYRRC
+552 VLPEYRRC
-560 RAAEALCEKVH
+560 RAAETLCEKVH

-586 RKENTAC
+586 RKENMAC
-593 RRLAEML
+593 RRLAEMM

-617 IVRQ
+617 KIRWETEKVID

>member
-1 MSRRNSR
+1 
-8 HNAPQSHLTTGS
+8 
-20 LFREAIPPPQKE
+20 
-32 ASPLRN
+32 
-38 LTTEPPC
+38 
-45 RRKEPGSHM
+45 M

-68 IRKAHELGLTVLLV
+68 IRKAHKLGLTVLLA
-82 DYLPNAP
+82 DYLPDAS

-97 FLVRTRDRDKILELA
+97 FLISTRDKDKILELA
-112 RKENVDGILAF
+112 RKEGVDGILAF

-162 AMHRIPAPRHFPMDY
+162 AMHRIPAPRHFPMNY
-177 PEGDL
+177 PESDL
-182 PYPVIVKPLDS
+182 PYPVVVKPLDS

-205 DAGRLLRA
+205 DAVRLLRA
-213 YQTAVSCSL
+213 YQAAVSCSL
-222 SCQAMA
+222 SGHAMA

-247 GGNVVLY
+247 GGNVILY
-254 GLMDCIREERK
+254 GLMDCIREEGK
-265 KLVPCG
+265 NLVPCG

-280 EVKVRIARIM
+280 EVEVRIVRIM
-290 QTVIHG
+290 QTVIHK
-296 LSITDAAMNVEFIAG
+296 LSITDAEMNVEFIAG

-348 RTLRRANSLNANSLK
+348 RTLRRANDSHENSLK
-363 ASKLAENLVSAD
+363 ASILAENFVPAD
-375 QHGIYA
+375 LHGVYA

-395 YELHPELSGHLYREE
+395 YELHPELFGHLYREE
-410 IFRRKGESVG
+410 IFRRKGETVG
-420 TYENSSGIIGILY
+420 TYENASGIIGILY
-433 FYFASRAEAETY
+433 FHFASRAEAETY

-451 YLQVRVMNLKPVSS
+451 YLQVHVMNLKPVSS

-484 SARNRCGQKHSISE
+484 SARNRCGQERTKTE
-498 KRNAPITSWNTNA
+498 KRNASITGWNTNA

-586 RKENTAC
+586 RKENMPC
-593 RRLAEML
+593 RRLAERL

-608 GNGFVGVEK
+608 KDGFVGVEK
-617 IVRQ
+617 QLNMSLDV

>member
-1 MSRRNSR
+1 
-8 HNAPQSHLTTGS
+8 
-20 LFREAIPPPQKE
+20 
-32 ASPLRN
+32 
-38 LTTEPPC
+38 
-45 RRKEPGSHM
+45 M

-68 IRKAHELGLTVLLV
+68 IRKAHELGLTVLLA
-82 DYLPNAP
+82 DYLPDAP
-89 GRREADQS
+89 GRREANQS
-97 FLVRTRDRDKILELA
+97 FLISTRDRDKILELA
-112 RKENVDGILAF
+112 RKEGVDGILAF
-123 ASDPAEETAAYVAEK
+123 ASDPAEETAAYVSEK
-138 IGLPGGMYAAAGI
+138 LGLPGGMYAAAGI

-162 AMHRIPAPRHFPMDY
+162 AMHRIPAPRHFPMNY
-177 PEGDL
+177 PESDL
-182 PYPVIVKPLDS
+182 PYPVVVKPLDS

-222 SCQAMA
+222 SGLAMA
-228 EEYISYGYRH
+228 EEYIPYGYRH

-247 GGNVVLY
+247 DGNVILY
-254 GLMDCIREERK
+254 GLMDCIREEGK
-265 KLVPCG
+265 NLVPCG
-271 KIYPCGAGD
+271 KIYPCGAEE

-290 QTVIHG
+290 QKVIHE
-296 LSITDAAMNVEFIAG
+296 LSITDAEMNVEFIVG

-348 RTLRRANSLNANSLK
+348 RTLRCANGSNVNSLEECQKEFLEQTAVQ
-363 ASKLAENLVSAD
+363 ENDTDSAAAGKFIPAVP
-375 QHGIYA
+375 HGIYA

-395 YELHPELSGHLYREE
+395 YELNPELFGHLYRED
-410 IFRRKGESVG
+410 IFRRKGEAIG
-420 TYENSSGIIGILY
+420 AYENASGIIGILY
-433 FYFASRAEAETY
+433 FCFASRAEAETY
-445 LYDMSW
+445 LYDIPRH
-451 YLQVRVMNLKPVSS
+451 LRVRVLNLRPISP
-465 GTDILADIVRLGE
+465 GTDIRADIVRLGE

-484 SARNRCGQKHSISE
+484 SARDRLWSEHEPSE
-498 KRNAPITSWNTNA
+498 KRNAPMTVWNTNS
-511 YAEKLMRLAD
+511 YAEKQMRLAD

-600 GYVEYKDT
+600 GYVEYKDI

-617 IVRQ
+617 SIC

>member
-1 MSRRNSR
+1 
-8 HNAPQSHLTTGS
+8 
-20 LFREAIPPPQKE
+20 
-32 ASPLRN
+32 
-38 LTTEPPC
+38 
-45 RRKEPGSHM
+45 M

-68 IRKAHELGLTVLLV
+68 IRKAHELGLAVLLV
-82 DYLPNAP
+82 DYLPDAP
-89 GRREADQS
+89 GQREADQS
-97 FLVRTRDRDKILELA
+97 FLVSTRDKEKILELA
-112 RKENVDGILAF
+112 RKEAVDGILAF

-138 IGLPGGMYAAAGI
+138 LGLPGGMYVAAGI

-162 AMHRIPAPRHFPMDY
+162 AMHGLPAPRHFPMDY
-177 PEGDL
+177 PESDL
-182 PYPVIVKPLDS
+182 PYPVVVKPLDS
-193 SGSKGVTILRSY
+193 SGSKGVTLLRSY

-213 YQTAVSCSL
+213 YQAAVSCSL
-222 SCQAMA
+222 SGQAMA
-228 EEYISYGYRH
+228 EEYIAYGYRH
-238 LIGGDVIVR
+238 FIGGDVIVR
-247 GGNVVLY
+247 DGEAVLY
-254 GLMDCIREERK
+254 GLMDCIREEGK
-265 KLVPCG
+265 NLVPCG
-271 KIYPCGAGD
+271 KIYPCGAGE
-280 EVKVRIARIM
+280 EVKGWIARIM
-290 QTVIHG
+290 QTVIHK
-296 LSITDAAMNVEFIAG
+296 LSITDAEMNVEFIAG

-348 RTLRRANSLNANSLK
+348 RTLRRANGTNANSLE
-363 ASKLAENLVSAD
+363 ASRFAGKLVLAD
-375 QHGIYA
+375 LHGIYA

-420 TYENSSGIIGILY
+420 NYENSSGIIGILY
-433 FYFASRAEAETY
+433 FHFASRAEAETY

-484 SARNRCGQKHSISE
+484 SARNRCGQEHSISE
-498 KRNAPITSWNTNA
+498 KRNASITSWNTKA

-552 VMPEYRRC
+552 VVPEYRRC

-586 RKENTAC
+586 RKENMAC
-593 RRLAEML
+593 RRLAERL

-617 IVRQ
+617 KIRCDKKVID

>member
-1 MSRRNSR
+1 
-8 HNAPQSHLTTGS
+8 
-20 LFREAIPPPQKE
+20 
-32 ASPLRN
+32 
-38 LTTEPPC
+38 
-45 RRKEPGSHM
+45 M

-68 IRKAHELGLTVLLV
+68 IRKAHELGLTVILA
-82 DYLPNAP
+82 DYLPDAP

-97 FLVRTRDRDKILELA
+97 FLISTRDKDGILELA
-112 RKENVDGILAF
+112 RKEDVDGILAF

-138 IGLPGGMYAAAGI
+138 LNLPGGMYAAAGI

-162 AMHRIPAPRHFPMDY
+162 VIHGVPAPRYFPMDI
-177 PEGDL
+177 PMDFLRNDSKDNSVSSL
-182 PYPVIVKPLDS
+182 PYPIVVKPLDS
-193 SGSKGVTILRSY
+193 SGSKGVTVLRSY

-222 SCQAMA
+222 SGQAMA
-228 EEYISYGYRH
+228 EEYIAYGYRH

-247 GGNVVLY
+247 DGEAVLY
-254 GLMDCIREERK
+254 GLMDCIREEGK
-265 KLVPCG
+265 NLVPCG
-271 KIYPCGAGD
+271 KIYPCGAGE

-290 QTVIHG
+290 QTVIHK
-296 LSITDAAMNVEFIAG
+296 LSITDAEMNVECIAG

-348 RTLRRANSLNANSLK
+348 RTLRRANGLNANSLE
-363 ASKLAENLVSAD
+363 ASGFAGKLVPANL
-375 QHGIYA
+375 QGIYA

-420 TYENSSGIIGILY
+420 TYENASGIIGILY
-433 FYFASRAEAETY
+433 FHFASRAEAETY

-451 YLQVRVMNLKPVSS
+451 YLQVHVMNLKPVSS
-465 GTDILADIVRLGE
+465 GTDILSDIVRLGE

-484 SARNRCGQKHSISE
+484 SARNRCGQEHSISE
-498 KRNAPITSWNTNA
+498 KRNAPKTGWNTNA

-552 VMPEYRRC
+552 VVPEYRRC

-571 MLAREKNIPSIRGEI
+571 MLARKKNIPSIRGKI
-586 RKENTAC
+586 RKENVAC
-593 RRLAEML
+593 RRLAERL
-600 GYVEYKDT
+600 GYVEYMDAE
-608 GNGFVGVEK
+608 NGFVGVEK
-617 IVRQ
+617 SILY

>member
-1 MSRRNSR
+1 MNL
-8 HNAPQSHLTTGS
+8 HLGN
-20 LFREAIPPPQKE
+20 Q
-32 ASPLRN
+32 
-38 LTTEPPC
+38 
-45 RRKEPGSHM
+45 RKESGREM

-68 IRKAHELGLTVLLV
+68 IRKAHELGLNVLLA
-82 DYLPNAP
+82 DYLPDAP

-97 FLVRTRDRDKILELA
+97 FLVSTRDKERILELA
-112 RKENVDGILAF
+112 RKEAVDGILAF

-138 IGLPGGMYAAAGI
+138 LGLPGGMYAAAGI

-162 AMHRIPAPRHFPMDY
+162 AIHGLPAPRHFPMDY
-177 PEGDL
+177 MESDL
-182 PYPVIVKPLDS
+182 PYPVVVKPLDS
-193 SGSKGVTILRSY
+193 SGSKGVTLLRSY

-213 YQTAVSCSL
+213 YQVAVSCSL
-222 SCQAMA
+222 SGQAMA
-228 EEYISYGYRH
+228 EEYIAYGYRH

-247 GGNVVLY
+247 DGEAVLY
-254 GLMDCIREERK
+254 GLMDCIREEGK
-265 KLVPCG
+265 NLVPCG
-271 KIYPCGAGD
+271 KIYPCGAGE
-280 EVKVRIARIM
+280 EVKGRIARIM

-296 LSITDAAMNVEFIAG
+296 LSITDAEMNVEFIAG

-348 RTLRRANSLNANSLK
+348 RTLRRANGQNANSLE
-363 ASKLAENLVSAD
+363 ASRFVGKLVPAD
-375 QHGIYA
+375 LHGIYA

-410 IFRRKGESVG
+410 IFRRKGETVG
-420 TYENSSGIIGILY
+420 TYENAAGIIGILY
-433 FYFASRAEAETY
+433 FHFASRAEAETY

-451 YLQVRVMNLKPVSS
+451 YLQVHVMNLKPVSS

-484 SARNRCGQKHSISE
+484 SARNRCGQEHSILE
-498 KRNAPITSWNTNA
+498 KRNAPKTGWNTKA
-511 YAEKLMRLAD
+511 YAEKLIRLAD
-521 IVTIENEKGEII
+521 IVTIENEKSEII

-540 NRSDFGFISMLI
+540 NRKDFGFISMLI
-552 VMPEYRRC
+552 VIPEYRRC

-586 RKENTAC
+586 RKENMAC
-593 RRLAEML
+593 RRLAERL

-617 IVRQ
+617 KIRCDKKVID

>member
-1 MSRRNSR
+1 
-8 HNAPQSHLTTGS
+8 
-20 LFREAIPPPQKE
+20 
-32 ASPLRN
+32 
-38 LTTEPPC
+38 
-45 RRKEPGSHM
+45 M

-82 DYLPNAP
+82 DYLPDAP

-97 FLVRTRDRDKILELA
+97 FLVSTRDRDKILELA
-112 RKENVDGILAF
+112 RKEGVDGILAF

-162 AMHRIPAPRHFPMDY
+162 AMHRISAPRHFPMDY
-177 PEGDL
+177 PESDL
-182 PYPVIVKPLDS
+182 PYPVVVKPLDS

-205 DAGRLLRA
+205 DAGKLLHA
-213 YQTAVSCSL
+213 YQAAVSCSL
-222 SCQAMA
+222 SGQAMA

-247 GGNVVLY
+247 GGNVILY
-254 GLMDCIREERK
+254 GLMDCIREEGK
-265 KLVPCG
+265 NLVPCG
-271 KIYPCGAGD
+271 KIYPCGAEE
-280 EVKVRIARIM
+280 EVIGRIVRIM
-290 QTVIHG
+290 QKVIHT
-296 LSITDAAMNVEFIAG
+296 LSIADAEMNVEFIAG

-348 RTLRRANSLNANSLK
+348 RTLRRANGPNANLLEECQEEFLEQP
-363 ASKLAENLVSAD
+363 AWQENDTDSAD
-375 QHGIYA
+375 TGKFLPADLHGIYA
-381 TYNLHANQPGMYAG
+381 TYNLHANQPGMYAE
-395 YELHPELSGHLYREE
+395 YELHPELSGHLYRED

-420 TYENSSGIIGILY
+420 TYENASGIIGILY
-433 FYFASRAEAETY
+433 FHFASRAEAETY

-451 YLQVRVMNLKPVSS
+451 YLQVHVMNLKPVSS
-465 GTDILADIVRLGE
+465 GTDIRADIVRLGE

-484 SARNRCGQKHSISE
+484 SARNALMIG
-498 KRNAPITSWNTNA
+498 WNTNA
-511 YAEKLMRLAD
+511 YAEKLLRLAD
-521 IVTIENEKGEII
+521 IVTVENEKGEII

-540 NRSDFGFISMLI
+540 NRGDFGFISMLI

-560 RAAEALCEKVH
+560 RVAESLCEKVH
-571 MLAREKNIPSIRGEI
+571 MLAREKSIPSIRGEI

-617 IVRQ
+617 NVTYQHLYS

>member
-1 MSRRNSR
+1 
-8 HNAPQSHLTTGS
+8 
-20 LFREAIPPPQKE
+20 
-32 ASPLRN
+32 
-38 LTTEPPC
+38 
-45 RRKEPGSHM
+45 M

-68 IRKAHELGLTVLLV
+68 IRKAHELGLTVLLA
-82 DYLPNAP
+82 DYLPDAP

-97 FLVRTRDRDKILELA
+97 FLVSTRDKEKILELA
-112 RKENVDGILAF
+112 RKEAVDGILAF

-138 IGLPGGMYAAAGI
+138 LGLPGGMYAAAGI

-162 AMHRIPAPRHFPMDY
+162 AMHRIPAPRHYPMNY
-177 PEGDL
+177 PESDL
-182 PYPVIVKPLDS
+182 PYPVVVKPLDS
-193 SGSKGVTILRSY
+193 SGSKGVTVLRSY

-222 SCQAMA
+222 SGQAMA
-228 EEYISYGYRH
+228 EEYIAYGYRH

-247 GGNVVLY
+247 DGEAVLY
-254 GLMDCIREERK
+254 GLMDCIREEGK
-265 KLVPCG
+265 NLVPCG
-271 KIYPCGAGD
+271 KIYPCGAG
-280 EVKVRIARIM
+280 EEAKERIARIM
-290 QTVIHG
+290 QAVIHK
-296 LSITDAAMNVEFIAG
+296 LSITDAEMNVEFIAG

-363 ASKLAENLVSAD
+363 ASRFAGKLVPANP
-375 QHGIYA
+375 HGIYA

-410 IFRRKGESVG
+410 IFRRKGEAVG
-420 TYENSSGIIGILY
+420 TYENASGIIGILY
-433 FYFASRAEAETY
+433 FHFASRAEAETY

-465 GTDILADIVRLGE
+465 GMDILADIVRLGE

-484 SARNRCGQKHSISE
+484 SARNRCGQEHSVSE
-498 KRNAPITSWNTNA
+498 KRNVPITGWNTNA
-511 YAEKLMRLAD
+511 YAEKLIRLAD

-571 MLAREKNIPSIRGEI
+571 MLAREKNISSICGEI
-586 RKENTAC
+586 RKENMAC
-593 RRLAEML
+593 RRLAERL
-600 GYVEYKDT
+600 GYVEYKDA
-608 GNGFVGVEK
+608 GNGYVGVEK
-617 IVRQ
+617 LLNMSLDV

>member
-1 MSRRNSR
+1 
-8 HNAPQSHLTTGS
+8 
-20 LFREAIPPPQKE
+20 
-32 ASPLRN
+32 
-38 LTTEPPC
+38 
-45 RRKEPGSHM
+45 M

-68 IRKAHELGLTVLLV
+68 IRKAHELGLTVLLA
-82 DYLPNAP
+82 DYLPDAP
-89 GRREADQS
+89 GRREADQN
-97 FLVRTRDRDKILELA
+97 FLVSTRDRDKILELA
-112 RKENVDGILAF
+112 RKEDVDGILAF

-138 IGLPGGMYAAAGI
+138 MCLPGGMYAAAGI

-162 AMHRIPAPRHFPMDY
+162 AMRRIPAPRHFPMNY
-177 PEGDL
+177 PESDL
-182 PYPVIVKPLDS
+182 PYPVVVKPLDS

-222 SCQAMA
+222 SGQAMV

-254 GLMDCIREERK
+254 GFMDCIREDGK
-265 KLVPCG
+265 NLVPCG
-271 KIYPCGAGD
+271 KIYPCGAGE

-290 QTVIHG
+290 QTVIHK
-296 LSITDAAMNVEFIAG
+296 LSITDAEMNVEFIVG

-348 RTLRRANSLNANSLK
+348 RTLRRANSLNVNSLK

-375 QHGIYA
+375 QHGICA

-410 IFRRKGESVG
+410 IFRRKGETVG
-420 TYENSSGIIGILY
+420 TYENASGIIGILY
-433 FYFASRAEAETY
+433 FHFASRAEAETY
-445 LYDMSW
+445 LYDMSR

-465 GTDILADIVRLGE
+465 GTDILADVVRLGE

-484 SARNRCGQKHSISE
+484 SARNRCGQE
-498 KRNAPITSWNTNA
+498 NALSNKKSVPMNVWNTEA

-540 NRSDFGFISMLI
+540 NRNDFGFISMLI

-586 RKENTAC
+586 RKENMAC

-608 GNGFVGVEK
+608 EEDGFVGVEK
-617 IVRQ
+617 IVR